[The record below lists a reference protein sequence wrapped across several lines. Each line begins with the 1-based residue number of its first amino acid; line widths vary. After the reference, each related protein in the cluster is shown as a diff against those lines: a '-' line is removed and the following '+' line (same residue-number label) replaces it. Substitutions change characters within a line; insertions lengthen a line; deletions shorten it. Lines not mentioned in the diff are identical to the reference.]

1 MSVIAPSRVSAPIV
15 APDSAAVRPALRVLG
30 TAPPNLESLLPDYL
44 VLSRVQSGRASLHGL
59 VGASHD
65 RASRLSRR
73 LGHVLRLEEG
83 LLQVPRFGP
92 GLPWVSLAVPGAAR
106 DGVAAPGWTEAAL
119 LGPQPVEAGCPAVAR
134 LRAARVGGTCWAD
147 PPSAALL
154 HAVGRGLV
162 LVRPGRDAARGR
174 TMLRA
179 ALAQSEA
186 ARVLLLAP
194 ARGGIVREAAAL
206 GCRVLREPVDPWPLL
221 DMAVELH
228 VDGDDELALLGLVAG
243 VEVHCHRPGAY
254 AGWGATQDHGVP
266 ARTVRRTGAQV
277 AAAALGD
284 GLRCADP
291 FRAGPAPVEDTIDL
305 LVEWRRLAQ
314 ANRGV
319 GCLAGMSAWKRRR
332 MAGMFHTGL
341 RAPAVRR
348 TAGGAV
354 AEASLQGGAVAV
366 WSSRVPAGLLVRAAA
381 AGVGV
386 LRVEDG
392 FIRSVGLGCDFLP
405 PCSVVVDRRGMYFD
419 PSRPSDLEHL
429 LATARFTPELRERGR
444 RLAGLLV
451 ERGITKY
458 NTGRADTAP
467 PAPPGVRRIL
477 VPGQVAD
484 DASVRLGGGEVR
496 GNLSLLARV
505 REANPGAHITYKPH
519 PDVDA
524 GHRPGRLSEAEM
536 RAHADQVVRGVSMAA
551 LVATTDEVHTLTS
564 LAGFEALLRG
574 CRVVT
579 YGQPFYA
586 GWGLTEDL
594 APIARR
600 GRQLGIAE
608 LVAGALILYPR
619 YLDPLTGLPCPPE
632 VLIERLADP
641 LLWRPGPLMRAR
653 RLQGR
658 VSGWL
663 HGMRDGR

>member
-1 MSVIAPSRVSAPIV
+1 MSVTAPSRPSSPAP
-15 APDSAAVRPALRVLG
+15 APEAAAARPALRVLG
-30 TAPPNLESLLPDYL
+30 AAPLNLASLLPEY
-44 VLSRVQSGRASLHGL
+44 VVHSGVPSGRAALHGL
-59 VGASHD
+59 FGVSQD
-65 RASRLSRR
+65 RALRLSRR
-73 LGHVLRLEEG
+73 LGQVLRLEEG
-83 LLQVPRFGP
+83 LLQVPRFRP
-92 GLPWVSLAVPGAAR
+92 GLPWVSLAAPGAAR
-106 DGVAAPGWTEAAL
+106 DGAAAPGWTEAAL
-119 LGPQPVEAGCPAVAR
+119 LDARPAADDAAIVAR
-134 LRAARVGGTCWAD
+134 LRTARVGGTCWAD

-154 HAVGRGLV
+154 HAVGRGLT
-162 LVRPGRDAARGR
+162 LVRPGLDPARAR
-174 TMLRA
+174 AMLRA
-179 ALAQSEA
+179 ALAHSEA

-194 ARGGIVREAAAL
+194 DRGGIVREAAAL
-206 GCRVLREPVDPWPLL
+206 GCRVLRGPVDPWPLL
-221 DMAVELH
+221 DVAVELH
-228 VDGDDELALLGLVAG
+228 AEGDDELALLGLVAG
-243 VEVHCHRPGAY
+243 VEVHCHTPGAY
-254 AGWGATQDHGVP
+254 AGWGATHDHGVP
-266 ARTVRRTGAQV
+266 ARTARRSAVQV
-277 AAAALGD
+277 AEAALGD

-291 FRAGPAPVEDTIDL
+291 FHARPASVEDTIDL
-305 LVEWRRLAQ
+305 LADWRRLAA

-332 MAGMFHTGL
+332 MAGLFHTGS

-348 TAGGAV
+348 TASGAV
-354 AEASLQGGAVAV
+354 TEASQQGGSVAV

-429 LATARFTPELRERGR
+429 LMTARFTPELRERGR
-444 RLAGLLV
+444 RLAALLV

-458 NTGRADTAP
+458 NTGREEAALGAP
-467 PAPPGVRRIL
+467 QGVRRIL

-484 DASVRLGGGEVR
+484 DASVRLGGGEIR
-496 GNLSLLARV
+496 GNLELLARV
-505 REANPGAHITYKPH
+505 RAANPDAHIAYKPH

-524 GHRPGRLSEAEM
+524 GHRPGALSEAEM
-536 RAHADQVVRGVSMAA
+536 RAHADQVVPGVSMAA
-551 LVATTDEVHTLTS
+551 LVAAADEVHTLTS

-574 CRVVT
+574 RRVVT

-600 GRQLGIAE
+600 GRQLSVEE

-641 LLWRPGPLMRAR
+641 GLWRPGPLMRAR

-663 HGMRDGR
+663 NGMWGRR